1 MSAPRFDI
9 VGIGVATVDLLALV
23 DRFPAQ
29 EAVQQAHAMEMQGGG
44 PVATALVAAARL
56 GASAAMLDSVGGDWR
71 GQQIVRH
78 LAEEGVGVDAV
89 AVHPGATSAVACVLV
104 ERGSGARTI
113 IHRPGSAPE
122 LRPHELPRGL
132 IERARIL
139 HMNGR
144 HLQASLEAARW
155 ARDSGVGVSF
165 DGGAHRYR
173 PELREAVR
181 LTDYC
186 IVARDFAEQYTRA
199 ADLPA
204 AAGAL
209 LAEGPSL
216 AVITDGVRGSVV
228 ASRAGDL
235 FHQRAF
241 PVPRVVDTTGCGDS
255 YHGAFLFGLL
265 RGYPLRQTAAL
276 ASAVAA
282 INAQHLGGR
291 AGLPSLEQARGFLRQ
306 QGEDAGFL

>member
-1 MSAPRFDI
+1 MSTPRFEI
-9 VGIGVATVDLLALV
+9 VGIGVATLDLLALV
-23 DRFPAQ
+23 DQFPAQ
-29 EAVQQAHAMEMQGGG
+29 EMVQQAHAMELQGGG

-56 GASAAMLDSVGGDWR
+56 GTSASMLDSVGGDWR
-71 GQQIVRH
+71 GQQIVRD
-78 LAEEGVGVDAV
+78 LAQAGVGVDAITT
-89 AVHPGATSAVACVLV
+89 HPEATSAMACVLV

-113 IHRPGSAPE
+113 VHRPGSAPE
-122 LRPHELPRGL
+122 LRPEELPRGL
-132 IERARIL
+132 IEQARIL
-139 HMNGR
+139 HLNGR
-144 HLQASLEAARW
+144 HLRASLEAASW
-155 ARDSGVGVSF
+155 ARGCGVSVSF

-181 LTDYC
+181 LTDCC
-186 IVARDFAEQYTRA
+186 IVARDFAERYTGE
-199 ADLPA
+199 ADPA
-204 AAGAL
+204 AAARAL
-209 LAEGPSL
+209 LAEGPVL
-216 AVITDGVRGSVV
+216 AVVTDGARGSVV
-228 ASRAGDL
+228 ASRADDL

-282 INAQHLGGR
+282 ISAQHLGGR
-291 AGLPSLEQARGFLRQ
+291 AGLPSREQVRDFLQQ